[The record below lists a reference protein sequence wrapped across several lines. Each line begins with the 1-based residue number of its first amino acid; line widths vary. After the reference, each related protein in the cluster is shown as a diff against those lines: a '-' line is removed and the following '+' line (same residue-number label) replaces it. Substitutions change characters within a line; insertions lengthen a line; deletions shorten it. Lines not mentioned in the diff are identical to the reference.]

1 MPRGHNAPLAQLV
14 EQLTLNQWVRGSSP
28 RRCTKS
34 GNRVPKSVFLSQRVH
49 PFPFRTRKL
58 SSAEPKILAWRRA
71 GTIGHCR
78 HLARATVLAA
88 KGNMGMHSDTPLVS
102 LYFYSSLAQS
112 VERVTVNHDV
122 AGSSPAGGAI
132 SFNQKGNSQK
142 DHKILWSFCYLSAIF
157 ILYIDCGVQNIE
169 AFFQ

>member
-1 MPRGHNAPLAQLV
+1 
-14 EQLTLNQWVRGSSP
+14 
-28 RRCTKS
+28 
-34 GNRVPKSVFLSQRVH
+34 
-49 PFPFRTRKL
+49 
-58 SSAEPKILAWRRA
+58 
-71 GTIGHCR
+71 
-78 HLARATVLAA
+78 
-88 KGNMGMHSDTPLVS
+88 MGMHSDTPLVS

-157 ILYIDCGVQNIE
+157 ILYIDCRVQNIE